1 MPPYSAYLRVY
12 EPLAAFR
19 EPALAAWAMY
29 SDPESSLPD
38 PREVLADELD
48 RVRRGLASTPPV
60 LVPERESDQA
70 LVRRIDETTYICPL
84 ETRSRSVLAYT
95 TLDAGLPT
103 EVVEAAVPA
112 ESRAVADRRVERTGT
127 EVVQR
132 RHIRDA
138 RWHVPLSWFVLFR
151 SDERRLVLVPG
162 EAAEQAAEDAGTVPA
177 PDATGDTGPDRTMS
191 YLTRMPDARKRLARA
206 LAVLRK
212 TVEGT
217 IIEEVEGLGRWLEE
231 FHPHALVELDYGGIV
246 ELVDDGFLLT
256 DRSVDDVA
264 EGLAALAA
272 GDAEGAAGHYQAIVA
287 RWVTVERHETAN

>member
-29 SDPESSLPD
+29 SDPEASLPD

-95 TLDAGLPT
+95 TLDSDLPA
-103 EVVEAAVPA
+103 EVVDAAVPA
-112 ESRAVADRRVERTGT
+112 ESRTVADRQVERTGA
-127 EVVQR
+127 EALER

-138 RWHVPLSWFVLFR
+138 RWHVPLSWFILFR
-151 SDERRLVLVPG
+151 PAERRLVLVPD
-162 EAAEQAAEDAGTVPA
+162 EAAQHAAEAAAPA
-177 PDATGDTGPDRTMS
+177 PETTGDTGPDRTMS

-206 LAVLRK
+206 LAVLKK

-231 FHPHALVELDYGGIV
+231 FHPHALVELDYGGLV

-264 EGLAALAA
+264 EGIAALAA

-287 RWVTVERHETAN
+287 RWVTVERSESAN